1 MKSYERANLW
11 ISRVVIW
18 FLVLVSVLP
27 LYFVVVASFQQGDA
41 FFSESLLPTSFTLDN
56 YKHVLFNTDFPIW
69 MKNSLFLSVLVAI
82 IQTFLTTLSAYA
94 FSRMRFFGRKY
105 GLMALLIL
113 QMFPNFMA
121 VAAIFG
127 ALAKL
132 NMMDNVWALVLV
144 LSGGNAF
151 NIWLMKGYLDSLP
164 KELDEA
170 ATVDGANTL
179 QIFFRV
185 ILPLCLPMLAV
196 VFLFTF
202 IGTASEFVL
211 SSALLR
217 SPENLTLAV
226 GLQQFI
232 KDQFSANWTQFSAA
246 AVMASVPVVVI
257 FMFLQKWIASGLV
270 SGSVKG

>member
-11 ISRVVIW
+11 ISRVIIW
-18 FLVLVSVLP
+18 VLVLISILP
-27 LYFVVVASFQQGDA
+27 LYFVVVASFQSGDA

-69 MKNSLFLSVLVAI
+69 MKNSLFLSLIVAVL
-82 IQTFLTTLSAYA
+82 QTFLTTLAAYA
-94 FSRMRFFGRKY
+94 FSRMRLFGRKY

-132 NMMDNVWALVLV
+132 DMMDNIWALVLV

-170 ATVDGANTL
+170 ATVDGANTM

-232 KDQFSANWTQFSAA
+232 KNEFSANWTQFSAA

>member
-11 ISRVVIW
+11 ISRVIIW
-18 FLVLVSVLP
+18 VLVLISILP
-27 LYFVVVASFQQGDA
+27 LYFVVVASFQSGDA

-69 MKNSLFLSVLVAI
+69 MKNSLFLSLIVAVL
-82 IQTFLTTLSAYA
+82 QTFLTTLAAYA

-132 NMMDNVWALVLV
+132 DMMDNIWALVLV

-170 ATVDGANTL
+170 ATVDGANTM

-232 KDQFSANWTQFSAA
+232 KNEFSANWTQFSAA